1 MNLLDL
7 RKDFPI
13 FNKEINGRPVI
24 YMDSACVTLKPT
36 QVIRAIN
43 RYYNEFPAC
52 GGRSEHKLG
61 KQVSEEVFNV
71 RKIVKDFLGAK
82 RVNEI
87 VFMKNSTE
95 GINLVV
101 GSFCFE
107 KGDVVLV
114 SDKEHNS
121 VLLPCQLLKEKG
133 VELRIFKFGDIEDFK
148 EKLTKDVRFVATAH
162 ISNMDGTI
170 NPIEE
175 IVKLAHENKSL
186 VLVDAAQSAGH
197 RKLDVR
203 KLDVDFL
210 VFSGHKVFGPSGTG
224 ILYGKLDLL
233 KKLKPF
239 VMGGSTVKES
249 TYEDY
254 EIEDVPER
262 FEAGLQNYAGIIG
275 LGEAIKYLDSVG
287 LENIERHE
295 CALNELISKEF
306 VELGIDILGGD
317 DFLKRSSIIS
327 FNIEGINFHEVAG
340 ILNEGSNVMI
350 RSGRHC
356 VHSWFNANGVEGSA
370 RISLSVYNTEEECRV
385 LIEEIKK
392 IKSLVSLG

>member
-1 MNLLDL
+1 MSPLDL
-7 RKDFPI
+7 RKDFSI
-13 FNKEINGRPVI
+13 FDKEINGRSVI
-24 YMDSACVTLKPT
+24 YMDSACVTLKPVS
-36 QVIRAIN
+36 VIRAIN
-43 RYYNEFPAC
+43 KYYNEFPAC
-52 GGRSEHKLG
+52 GSRSGHKFGRRVG
-61 KQVSEEVFNV
+61 EEVFNV

-82 RVNEI
+82 RVEEI

-95 GINLVV
+95 GINLTV
-101 GSFCFE
+101 GSLVFE

-133 VELRIFKFGDIEDFK
+133 VELRIFRFGDIKDFK
-148 EKLTKDVRFVATAH
+148 EKLTKNVRLVVTAH
-162 ISNMDGTI
+162 VSNLDGTS
-170 NPIEE
+170 NPVED
-175 IVKLAHENKSL
+175 IVKLAHKNNSL
-186 VLVDAAQSAGH
+186 VLLDAAQSAGH

-210 VFSGHKVFGPSGTG
+210 VFSGHKIFGPSGTG

-233 KKLKPF
+233 KKLRPF
-239 VMGGSTVKES
+239 VMGGSTVIES

-275 LGEAIKYLDSVG
+275 LGEAIKYL
-287 LENIERHE
+287 ENIGFDNIEKHE
-295 CALNELISKEF
+295 YKLNELISKAF
-306 VELGIDILGGD
+306 VEMGIGILGGD
-317 DFLKRSSIIS
+317 DAKNRSSIIS
-327 FNIEGINFHEVAG
+327 FNIDGIGSHEVAG
-340 ILNEGSNVMI
+340 ILDGSSNIMI

-356 VHSWFNANGVEGSA
+356 VHSWFNANGLDGSA
-370 RISLSVYNTEEECRV
+370 RISLSVYNTEEECKV

-392 IKSLVSLG
+392 ISNLI

>member
-1 MNLLDL
+1 MSFLDL

-13 FNKEINGRPVI
+13 FNKEITGRPVI
-24 YMDSACVTLKPT
+24 YMDSACVTLKPV

-52 GGRSEHKLG
+52 GGRSEHMLG
-61 KQVSEEVFNV
+61 RRVSQEVSNV
-71 RKIVKDFLGAK
+71 RKIVKEFLGAK
-82 RVNEI
+82 KVDEI
-87 VFMKNSTE
+87 IFMKNSTE

-101 GSFCFE
+101 GSLVFK
-107 KGDVVLV
+107 KGDIVLV

-148 EKLTKDVRFVATAH
+148 EKLTKEVRLVATAH
-162 ISNMDGTI
+162 ISNLDGTI
-170 NPIEE
+170 NPIKE
-175 IVKLAHENKSL
+175 IVKLAHKNKSL
-186 VLVDAAQSAGH
+186 ILVDAAQSAGH

-210 VFSGHKVFGPSGTG
+210 VFSGHKIFGPSGTG

-233 KKLKPF
+233 KNLKPF
-239 VMGGSTVKES
+239 IMGGGTVKES

-254 EIEDVPER
+254 EIEDVPGR
-262 FEAGLQNYAGIIG
+262 FETGLQNYAGIIG
-275 LGEAIKYLDSVG
+275 LGEAIRYLEDIG
-287 LENIERHE
+287 FDNIERHE
-295 CALNELISKEF
+295 CRLNELISKAF
-306 VELGIDILGGD
+306 LELGIDILGGD
-317 DFLKRSSIIS
+317 DAKARSSIIS
-327 FNIEGINFHEVAG
+327 FNIEGMNFHEVAG

-356 VHSWFNANGVEGSA
+356 VHSWFNANGLDGSA

-385 LIEEIKK
+385 LIEEIKE
-392 IKSLVSLG
+392 IRNLV